1 MKEVMAACIIGLSLI
16 GSACSN
22 RGWKSMIIP
31 THGETLYE
39 SRASDKLAG
48 KAGKKFLKFLSTVS
62 FDGRDYGVDSF
73 STENSYDEYLKCY
86 NNFLHQYFVS
96 SHHDKSSVSVRK
108 LIFRVYYEKTANITE
123 TVTSGSVDKQGSWQ
137 KTLSKTTTEQKFDF
151 PGTDCTEM
159 ISFADHLF
167 NFYLAHYDI
176 FRPYE
181 TVHFEKNGVYSIEL
195 DYSGDGV
202 EKICGNKEFKSEF
215 PDTIL
220 WGIGAECDNKGRHFR
235 AVSMIFTHGNMQT
248 KISFDS
254 FPDLVQS
261 ERGVIDY
268 EYKHGLREEPVSDNY
283 TIQEQF
289 REKYGKLPYRD
300 WWN

>member
-1 MKEVMAACIIGLSLI
+1 MKRVMLACIIGLSFME
-16 GSACSN
+16 SACSE
-22 RGWKSMIIP
+22 RGWQSIIIP

-48 KAGKKFLKFLSTVS
+48 KAGKNFLKFLSTVS
-62 FDGRDYGVDSF
+62 FDGRDYGIDSF
-73 STENSYDEYLKCY
+73 STEDSFDEYLKCY

-96 SHHDKSSVSVRK
+96 SHLDKSSVSVHK
-108 LIFRVYYEKTANITE
+108 LIAREYYEKTAILTE
-123 TVTSGSVDKQGSWQ
+123 SVTNNSVDAQGNWQ
-137 KTLSKTTTEQKFDF
+137 KTLSKTIEEQKFDF

-159 ISFADHLF
+159 LSFAVSLF
-167 NFYLAHYDI
+167 AFYLAHYDI
-176 FRPYE
+176 FKPYE
-181 TVHFEKNGVYSIEL
+181 TVHYEKTGVYTIDL

-202 EKICGNKEFKSEF
+202 EKICENKEFNSKF

-220 WGIGAECDNKGRHFR
+220 WDIGAECDGKGRRFR
-235 AVSMIFTHGNMQT
+235 AVTMTFTHDNMQT

-261 ERGVIDY
+261 ERRVIGY
-268 EYKHGLREEPVSDNY
+268 EYEHGLKGDSVPDNY